1 MRCPYCDILDSKV
14 TDSRIVENG
23 VRRRRECQGCGVRF
37 TTYERVQSNSL
48 MVTKRDGRREEFDRD
63 KIISGIR
70 KACTKRPVS
79 SRTIEKIVEEIEGE
93 LPTMGHADVP
103 TSVVGSMV
111 MDRLRHVD
119 EVAYIRWAS
128 VYRNFEEIE
137 SFERAVQD
145 LREDTQLPLLEDAPL
160 PKRRTRR
167 RVPAGATQA
176 RSARNG
182 VGKSDEG
189 GQSEEATAE
198 VNE

>member
-189 GQSEEATAE
+189 DQNEEATG
-198 VNE
+198 VVD